1 MRVLSVNISQLIRVP
16 HKGEEFETGIF
27 KRPVESVAVSVTVE
41 GLAGDAQADRKHHG
55 GKDKAVYVYSHENQL
70 YWAGVRGES
79 AYPHG
84 HFGENLSVSGMTDDV
99 AHIGDIFAVGST
111 VVMQVT
117 QPRVPCYKL
126 GIVFG
131 DPAFVGEFLVSGRTG
146 FYLRVLETGS
156 VRRGDDIRRVS
167 SDPLA
172 VTVRD
177 AMQALMKGPQQ
188 QECIRRVL
196 AVEGL
201 SEAWRHDL
209 SNRLEVTGGS

>member
-1 MRVLSVNISQLIRVP
+1 MRVLSVNASQLTKVVF
-16 HKGEEFETGIF
+16 KGEEVVTGIF
-27 KRPVESVAVSVTVE
+27 KKPLESTAVSVTAE

-55 GKDKAVYVYSHENQL
+55 GIDKAVYVYSHENRVF
-70 YWAGVRGES
+70 WASARGDI

-99 AHIGDIFAVGST
+99 VHVGDIFTVGST
-111 VVMQVT
+111 LMQVT

-156 VRRGDDIRRVS
+156 VRRGDGVRQVS
-167 SDPLA
+167 ADPHA

-177 AMQALMKGPQQ
+177 AMQALIKGPRQ
-188 QECIRRVL
+188 QEWIRRVL
-196 AVEGL
+196 AVDGL
-201 SEAWRHDL
+201 SDAWRQDL
-209 SNRLEVTGGS
+209 TNRLAGMAEG